1 MPEQRPQARGQR
13 HLLENT
19 LLFSPSPTFPDFQ
32 GRKER
37 RGKATRLLLEQA
49 LSLAFPASAGR
60 GPSPPQAARSRQA
73 GTALRRRPFL
83 WLR

>member
-1 MPEQRPQARGQR
+1 MPEERPQARGQR

-37 RGKATRLLLEQA
+37 RGKATSLLLEQA
-49 LSLAFPASAGR
+49 LSLALPASAGR
-60 GPSPPQAARSRQA
+60 SPSPPQAARSRQ
-73 GTALRRRPFL
+73 GRTALRRRPFL